1 MPPKWSLSPPRW
13 HRSADQ
19 ASDLKAGIDL
29 GHSPRRTLSEL
40 GVGFSMAG
48 DQTAG
53 LTYIAGVV
61 SKVGLIGM
69 DETTTRDINLDSR
82 HNKDFVE
89 PILANKQTLI
99 M

>member
-19 ASDLKAGIDL
+19 VSDLKAGIDL
-29 GHSPRRTLSEL
+29 GHGPRRTLSEL

-53 LTYIAGVV
+53 LSHIASVV
-61 SKVGLIGM
+61 GEVGLIGM
-69 DETTTRDINLDSR
+69 GETTTGRQQNRLPVSYT
-82 HNKDFVE
+82 H
-89 PILANKQTLI
+89 LTLPTI
-99 M
+99 E

>member
-1 MPPKWSLSPPRW
+1 MPPKWSLNPPRW

-19 ASDLKAGIDL
+19 VSDLKAGINL
-29 GHSPRRTLSEL
+29 GHGPRRTLSEL

-53 LTYIAGVV
+53 LSHIAGVV
-61 SKVGLIGM
+61 GEVGMIGM
-69 DETTTRDINLDSR
+69 GETTSRDTNLNSR
-82 HNKDFVE
+82 HNKDFLE
-89 PILANKQTLI
+89 PILVNKQTLK